1 MLPLRSN
8 ISVVQSIVLDRRLL
22 ELELGRLVTDN
33 MACLFNFLFCD
44 GNVSYYKSLPTDA
57 FIMCLVSVAR
67 LRLYSQEKE
76 DEGQTGRL
84 KVFNLFVGAA
94 FYCLICNK
102 SK

>member
-44 GNVSYYKSLPTDA
+44 GNVSYYKSLPTRSS
-57 FIMCLVSVAR
+57 CVLSVWLDCVCTVR
-67 LRLYSQEKE
+67 RRKTKGKQDDLKSSIYSWE
-76 DEGQTGRL
+76 L
-84 KVFNLFVGAA
+84 LFTV
-94 FYCLICNK
+94 
-102 SK
+102 